1 MGKSRME
8 IDYINVLKEV
18 RNDPMLPQ
26 QIEQFFCQKE
36 DRAVVGRYNMIKTLS
51 SPHLFDHSLTKL

>member
-1 MGKSRME
+1 ME

-26 QIEQFFCQKE
+26 QIELLLG
-36 DRAVVGRYNMIKTLS
+36 DII
-51 SPHLFDHSLTKL
+51 